1 MEKKKVYIIYIQYN
15 IPSYIIANVSILFFT
30 SYMMKINF
38 QTMKKKM
45 EFEARKILHDD
56 LIIQSRFDAIKNFQ
70 NLIVTK
76 F

>member
-1 MEKKKVYIIYIQYN
+1 
-15 IPSYIIANVSILFFT
+15 
-30 SYMMKINF
+30 
-38 QTMKKKM
+38 M